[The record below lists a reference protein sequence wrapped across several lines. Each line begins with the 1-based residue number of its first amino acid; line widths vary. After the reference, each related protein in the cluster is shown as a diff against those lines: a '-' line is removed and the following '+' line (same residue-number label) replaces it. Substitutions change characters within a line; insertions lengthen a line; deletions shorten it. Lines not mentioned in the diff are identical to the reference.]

1 MGVSLE
7 DAPALGMHVALP
19 RTTWRL
25 SREDKRAWTAE
36 RTGECFALV
45 RSNFRSMRRIR
56 FRSFARET
64 TNHTHEIKLHCA
76 PLQYP
81 RTKTFRCRVQQSQR
95 PALAT
100 RWLRC
105 KSKVHAVFTRYVP
118 LRCIGHSEITP
129 SVKGMCT
136 SRRSCGSGRGCALE
150 FGDRMLHDCARED
163 EWKCHGGW
171 DRDRGW
177 YLKRM
182 QVR

>member
-1 MGVSLE
+1 MLVEWESRL
-7 DAPALGMHVALP
+7 
-19 RTTWRL
+19 RTLLLWGCTWRCRGRRGDCCVRINVRGRL
-25 SREDKRAWTAE
+25 SARVSVLRDLCAE
-36 RTGECFALV
+36 LGSV
-45 RSNFRSMRRIR
+45 
-56 FRSFARET
+56 RSFARET

-95 PALAT
+95 PAFAT
-100 RWLRC
+100 RGLRC

-118 LRCIGHSEITP
+118 LRCIGHGEITP

-136 SRRSCGSGRGCALE
+136 SRRSCRSGRGCALE

-163 EWKCHGGW
+163 EWKSHGGW